1 MACLAYPKHADQAYC
16 SLFFSGCLTGFFLRE
31 INVREPDNREVI
43 KLIIDTNIQLGLLDE
58 ALALS
63 EIVLSKEDTSRDWD
77 AFGVYLQLLI
87 DISRQAERRSDVD
100 AKLRQIIRTT
110 DYVPEA
116 ELARKLADAAI
127 ELSMPEKGYA
137 ILLPHL
143 QSGETSHQELVG
155 LALQS
160 SDYDNSLKIQLDA
173 FHEFENLE
181 QAKSLLGLFVS
192 SNSPQLSKQF
202 IDSYTGKLNQQP
214 DFLQLTVSHSILMGN
229 TDTALAQSRKLL
241 AIAPSNKL
249 TTSTAEL
256 AIATNN
262 LPLATSLLL
271 QLVNNTNSLEHIA
284 KLHDLYR
291 WQGNTPKAFSLSKKL
306 LKQSP
311 SEAQLRA
318 GIEESRALGDIY
330 HESIFFTIVL
340 PQTIR

>member
-1 MACLAYPKHADQAYC
+1 MFYLKKTHPE
-16 SLFFSGCLTGFFLRE
+16 TG
-31 INVREPDNREVI
+31 
-43 KLIIDTNIQLGLLDE
+43 
-58 ALALS
+58 
-63 EIVLSKEDTSRDWD
+63 D

-181 QAKSLLGLFVS
+181 QAKSLLGV
-192 SNSPQLSKQF
+192 
-202 IDSYTGKLNQQP
+202 IR
-214 DFLQLTVSHSILMGN
+214 I
-229 TDTALAQSRKLL
+229 
-241 AIAPSNKL
+241 
-249 TTSTAEL
+249 
-256 AIATNN
+256 
-262 LPLATSLLL
+262 
-271 QLVNNTNSLEHIA
+271 
-284 KLHDLYR
+284 
-291 WQGNTPKAFSLSKKL
+291 
-306 LKQSP
+306 
-311 SEAQLRA
+311 
-318 GIEESRALGDIY
+318 IE
-330 HESIFFTIVL
+330 
-340 PQTIR
+340 